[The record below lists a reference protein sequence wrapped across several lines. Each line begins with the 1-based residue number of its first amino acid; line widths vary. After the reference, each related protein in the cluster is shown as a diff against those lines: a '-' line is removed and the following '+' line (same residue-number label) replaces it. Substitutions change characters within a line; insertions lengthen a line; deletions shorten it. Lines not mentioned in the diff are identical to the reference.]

1 MSEDQAGWTNAD
13 DQEIDIEAIGKAI
26 CPVLWRVLVCPVQ
39 PRKMSKGAHGVA
51 IALVEDTQE
60 NEAHMNY
67 IGRVVAM
74 GPLAGRNDRFE
85 NPEWRDLKDSEALRS
100 RIPRYLYNVKI
111 GDWIAYGRYA
121 GQRQEWR
128 GIKLLAV
135 NDDEVIEVIE
145 DPADFR
151 VYA

>member
-26 CPVLWRVLVCPVQ
+26 RPVLWRVLVCPVQ

-51 IALVEDTQE
+51 IALVEGTQE
-60 NEAHMNY
+60 NEAHLNY

-74 GPLAGRNDRFE
+74 GPLAGRNERFVDPSKPKPFGPVDAFE
-85 NPEWRDLKDSEALRS
+85 YD
-100 RIPRYLYNVKI
+100 VKV
-111 GDWIAYGRYA
+111 GDHVVYGRYA
-121 GQRQEWR
+121 GQRKEWK
-128 GIKLLAV
+128 GIKLIMC
-135 NDDEVIEVIE
+135 NDDEILAVIS
-145 DPADFR
+145 DPSEFR